1 VLVGEPEVVTGRHRA
16 CCTIARLAAPGEDQL
31 RARGGG
37 GGMER
42 GAGGRR
48 RGSFGQ

>member
-37 GGMER
+37 GGDGKGGR
-42 GAGGRR
+42 GAQEG
-48 RGSFGQ
+48 